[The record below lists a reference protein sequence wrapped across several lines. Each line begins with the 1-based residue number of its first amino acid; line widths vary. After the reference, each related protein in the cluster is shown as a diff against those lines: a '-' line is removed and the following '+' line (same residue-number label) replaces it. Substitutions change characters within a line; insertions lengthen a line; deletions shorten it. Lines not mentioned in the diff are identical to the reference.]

1 MVAVAHKMIKHAK
14 IIDVDK
20 IDAVKEEHA
29 FEWIVVIVHNKL
41 SVAIKLIAISAVQ
54 NVMKSLRIS

>member
-1 MVAVAHKMIKHAK
+1 MIKHAK

>member
-1 MVAVAHKMIKHAK
+1 MIKHAK
-14 IIDVDK
+14 IIDADK

-54 NVMKSLRIS
+54 NVIKNLRLF